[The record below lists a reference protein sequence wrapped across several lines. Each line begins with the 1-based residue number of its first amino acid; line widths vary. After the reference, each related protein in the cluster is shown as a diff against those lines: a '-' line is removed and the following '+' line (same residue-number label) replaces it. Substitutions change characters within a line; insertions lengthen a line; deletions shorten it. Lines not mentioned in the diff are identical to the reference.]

1 MPWLRDSVPVAWCSC
16 KPDGMPRV
24 LPPPSERFDPITARW
39 VTPGGPL
46 HDPQRN
52 SVDPGHGEPVTLV
65 GPIPRELAELDEPG
79 IGDGNGGADRLWR
92 RRRWELLAI
101 VAFAIAAM
109 LIGGFLIA

>member
-1 MPWLRDSVPVAWCSC
+1 MA
-16 KPDGMPRV
+16 GV

-46 HDPQRN
+46 HDPQRD
-52 SVDPGHGEPVTLV
+52 SVDPDHGEPVTLV

-79 IGDGNGGADRLWR
+79 TGNENSGAGSLWH
-92 RRRWELLAI
+92 RRRWQLLAI
-101 VAFAIAAM
+101 VAFCIAAM

>member
-1 MPWLRDSVPVAWCSC
+1 MPWLRQRASVEGCSC
-16 KPDGMPRV
+16 KADGMAGV

-46 HDPQRN
+46 HDPQRD
-52 SVDPGHGEPVTLV
+52 SVDPDHGEPVTLV

-79 IGDGNGGADRLWR
+79 TGNENSGAGSLWH
-92 RRRWELLAI
+92 RRRWQLLAI
-101 VAFAIAAM
+101 VAFCIAAM